1 MVLHI
6 DTCASI
12 PYPFS
17 MMERGYSLV
26 ARASFEAKADAQRGM
41 TRAQMDFYCRYID
54 AHLQAGGS
62 LHVSHFS
69 PRLHAIV
76 TPMSPESLA
85 EALMA
90 EVLKYDEKHP
100 LILMTQIP
108 DGFEGYKDQIF
119 NLSRPQD
126 GPAPRINHVI
136 YRELSD
142 RNISIPWGRIFNHL
156 SMAQQIDKI
165 IYLTGAER
173 PKDYDDQQRESLAI
187 EIANSFLVEHDPRSL
202 LKRYHDGRP
211 VNVQD
216 APPFARKVW
225 EKLDA
230 HVLNLQGKIDSVLK
244 KTRIAP

>member
-1 MVLHI
+1 
-6 DTCASI
+6 
-12 PYPFS
+12 

-41 TRAQMDFYCRYID
+41 TRAQTDLYCRYID
-54 AHLQAGGS
+54 AHLKSGGT

-69 PRLHAIV
+69 PRIHRFV
-76 TPMSPESLA
+76 TPA
-85 EALMA
+85 NTEALSEA
-90 EVLKYDEKHP
+90 LKSPSHDQ
-100 LILMTQIP
+100 LILMTKIP
-108 DGFEGYKDQIF
+108 KGFEDYQDHIF
-119 NLSRPQD
+119 DLSRPQD
-126 GPAPRINHVI
+126 GPAPKINHII

-142 RNISIPWGRIFNHL
+142 RNISIPWGRIFKHL

-173 PKDYDDQQRESLAI
+173 PKDYDEQQRESLAI
-187 EIANSFLVEHDPRSL
+187 EIANSFLAEHDPKSL
-202 LKRYHDGRP
+202 LKRYHKGRP

-244 KTRIAP
+244 KRRIAP